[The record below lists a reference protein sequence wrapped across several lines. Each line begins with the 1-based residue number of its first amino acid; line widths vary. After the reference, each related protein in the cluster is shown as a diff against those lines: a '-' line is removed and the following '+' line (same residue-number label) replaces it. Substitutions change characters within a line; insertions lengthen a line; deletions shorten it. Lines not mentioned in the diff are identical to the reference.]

1 MSKNNGNT
9 WLIQLRDLLKGHPLD
24 MELLTKPKYR
34 DNEQATI
41 LHLRL
46 TVSAVFLFVVYF
58 LAFVTALCVNFC
70 TIFSYCYAMNH

>member
-46 TVSAVFLFVVYF
+46 TVSAVFLRV
-58 LAFVTALCVNFC
+58 
-70 TIFSYCYAMNH
+70 